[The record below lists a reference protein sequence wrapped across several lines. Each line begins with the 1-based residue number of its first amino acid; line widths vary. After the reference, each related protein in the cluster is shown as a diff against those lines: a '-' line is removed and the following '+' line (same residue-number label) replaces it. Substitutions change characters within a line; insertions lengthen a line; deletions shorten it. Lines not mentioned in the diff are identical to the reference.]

1 MIKDSSP
8 PSAKR
13 ARGRVTRNLRRYCSE
28 TVARRLAI
36 ACTQITTMDQRVV
49 IKDLTYI
56 PPQKVGSTCPLRNE
70 HSKTRHRQVSAF
82 SQGSTKFVSAGDIG
96 APKGTTFQHE
106 AQHKWYAARSSFD
119 VRWYG
124 KRRSGAKRKGA
135 QNARYEF
142 YDGEEGRRR
151 LTRRVQ
157 VRRKRKRRREDAP
170 LASCCRASGIKAG
183 FGKRGGSRA
192 ALAGRGR
199 FQGIGWGRRGPVD
212 GTHASCWRGSFD
224 S

>member
-1 MIKDSSP
+1 MHSNHNHGPTCFYQRFNLYTATESRIDMSGTNTQKHDIDGSLPSHKDRQNSCP
-8 PSAKR
+8 PGTS
-13 ARGRVTRNLRRYCSE
+13 GH
-28 TVARRLAI
+28 
-36 ACTQITTMDQRVV
+36 
-49 IKDLTYI
+49 
-56 PPQKVGSTCPLRNE
+56 QK
-70 HSKTRHRQVSAF
+70 A
-82 SQGSTKFVSAGDIG
+82 
-96 APKGTTFQHE
+96 QHE

-124 KRRSGAKRKGA
+124 KRRSGAKCKGA